1 MAAEP
6 WNRVNIPFPSAT
18 SSVHIRLTSTTAEVF
33 KTLQRENSQV
43 LKLLRSNILWT
54 EIRVLYELLYVL
66 NNSMR
71 GNKTFKGLQQVEQCV
86 NRLKNM
92 KLDAALEDLAN
103 LCPTKIQMTL
113 CTKSGECNVP
123 SQPTLEWTCLK
134 VLGASKLLSCT
145 LTRCK
150 RAFIL
155 TRQQMKLEEFVL
167 LCLVITSMLSRL
179 WVIFRGILVGLAKL
193 YPDVLE
199 LLRDVSQAQPM
210 PYLTGISLPA
220 TIAEILSPS
229 DKLLLKTHRAFDSHV
244 KDQKIKQQTKKN
256 VPVKERTQGKTRKIT
271 EDLGVLVKRDIGLD
285 ADIKPLFNKEQTK
298 CKSLSGD
305 LFNKQK
311 VRKQV
316 EDASTFSRMSA
327 NLEGII
333 SQCRS
338 LRMRRTK
345 RLLSFLHLK
354 CQRLKCLEAAGYNLQ
369 RKFQVF
375 RQEVCWALSLQRS
388 RAKTCSFSAPVR
400 RTASSTST
408 LHSLKTQFMLIKVRM
423 EAKKTRLVRRRKE
436 RDLSA
441 YFKENLQSKA
451 LDRSEIDDIAEIDDI
466 DEIFAS
472 AGL

>member
-18 SSVHIRLTSTTAEVF
+18 SSVRIHLTSTTAEVF

-54 EIRVLYELLYVL
+54 EIRVLYELLYIL

-113 CTKSGECNVP
+113 STKSGECNVP
-123 SQPTLEWTCLK
+123 SQPMLEWTCLK

-193 YPDVLE
+193 YPNVLE
-199 LLRDVSQAQPM
+199 LLKDVSQAQPM

-220 TIAEILSPS
+220 TVAEILSPA
-229 DKLLLKTHRAFDSHV
+229 DKLLLKTHCAFDSHV

-256 VPVKERTQGKTRKIT
+256 VSVKERTQGKTRKIT
-271 EDLGVLVKRDIGLD
+271 EDLGVLIKRDIGLD

-298 CKSLSGD
+298 RKSISGD
-305 LFNKQK
+305 LFKNQK

-316 EDASTFSRMSA
+316 EDASTFA
-327 NLEGII
+327 NLEDII

-400 RTASSTST
+400 RTASLTST
-408 LHSLKTQFMLIKVRM
+408 LHSLKTQFMLFKVRM

-451 LDRSEIDDIAEIDDI
+451 LDRSEIASDDI

>member
-18 SSVHIRLTSTTAEVF
+18 SSVHIRLTSTTGLVF

-193 YPDVLE
+193 YPNVLE

-229 DKLLLKTHRAFDSHV
+229 DKLLLKTHCAFHSHV
-244 KDQKIKQQTKKN
+244 KDQKIKQQSKKN
-256 VPVKERTQGKTRKIT
+256 VPDKERTQGKKRKIT
-271 EDLGVLVKRDIGLD
+271 EDLGVLVKRGIVSSHVF
-285 ADIKPLFNKEQTK
+285 INHQEQTK
-298 CKSLSGD
+298 CKSISGD
-305 LFNKQK
+305 LFKKQK
-311 VRKQV
+311 ARKQV

-327 NLEGII
+327 NLEDII

-354 CQRLKCLEAAGYNLQ
+354 CQRLKLLIPTSVTWMPKCSVVLSLQ

-375 RQEVCWALSLQRS
+375 RQEVRWALSLQRS
-388 RAKTCSFSAPVR
+388 RAKTCSSSAPVR
-400 RTASSTST
+400 RTA
-408 LHSLKTQFMLIKVRM
+408 K
-423 EAKKTRLVRRRKE
+423 
-436 RDLSA
+436 
-441 YFKENLQSKA
+441 NLQSKA
-451 LDRSEIDDIAEIDDI
+451 LDRSEIASDDI